1 MTSQSAN
8 MLVVEDDAEMWVTL
22 ASILDNQEH
31 RVTAF
36 QSGKKD
42 AEIIKQA
49 NLDVDLRLPDL
60 TVFSFWKPS
69 RKSSLRHCG

>member
-8 MLVVEDDAEMWVTL
+8 MLVVADDAVIGVTL
-22 ASILDNQEH
+22 ASILENQEH

-36 QSGKKD
+36 QSGKED

-49 NLDVDLRLPDL
+49 HPDVDLRLPDL
-60 TVFSFWKPS
+60 TVFSFWKPP
-69 RKSSLRHCG
+69 RKSSPRHCG